1 MKEAYPAALV
11 REDDNSGYS
20 VYFPDIEAPSG
31 GSTVEEALFY
41 AGEGLWAGLEI
52 LQEQG
57 RSFPVPSTLDE
68 TRAHVHSVRTLAE
81 LPCPDDIL
89 YVEIPVPDEFRDR
102 FREDCRTACL

>member
-57 RSFPVPSTLDE
+57 RSFPVPSTL
-68 TRAHVHSVRTLAE
+68 AE

-89 YVEIPVPDEFRDR
+89 YVEIPVPDEFRDM

>member
-68 TRAHVHSVRTLAE
+68 